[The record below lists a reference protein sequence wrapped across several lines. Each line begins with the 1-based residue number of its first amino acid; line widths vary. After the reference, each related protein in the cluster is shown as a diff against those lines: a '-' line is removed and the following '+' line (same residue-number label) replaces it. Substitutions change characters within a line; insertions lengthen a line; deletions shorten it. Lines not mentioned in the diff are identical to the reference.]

1 MLEYNKRHHLVTT
14 IKETNKD
21 PKQLFMAL
29 NSILG
34 NKNENQLP
42 KCTTNS
48 QLAEDFTDYFLE
60 K

>member
-21 PKQLFMAL
+21 PKQLFRAL

-34 NKNENQLP
+34 NKNETSYQKVP
-42 KCTTNS
+42 PIVSWQRTS
-48 QLAEDFTDYFLE
+48 QITFW
-60 K
+60 KK